1 MRGCFS
7 ASVIVALALMS
18 VAQVRETGNAPE
30 AIAEAQAYIAPA
42 KPLASGTFLPVELS
56 KPLDARKSKVDD
68 RIEAKTLT
76 DVLVQGQIVVPRN
89 TKIIGHIVDVRA
101 RSKSSPDST
110 VSIAF
115 DRLVLKD
122 HEVPL
127 SVTIIS
133 VAPPFYGANAGNE
146 PDSLPVSSMPGQ
158 LPRGG
163 TLVPGRPI
171 SSTAT
176 TAKYPNNV
184 HSSSS
189 TTNLPGTVNSSL
201 NPLDATSRGVVGIKG
216 LSLDPPGT
224 VSVLR
229 STIGNVHLDGGTQLL
244 LRVR

>member
-7 ASVIVALALMS
+7 ASMIFALALVS
-18 VAQVRETGNAPE
+18 PAQVGETGNAPE

-56 KPLDARKSKVDD
+56 KPLDARKSKGDD

-89 TKIIGHIVDVRA
+89 TKIIGHVVDARA

-110 VSIAF
+110 LSIAF

-133 VAPPFYGANAGNE
+133 VAPPFYAANAGNE
-146 PDSLPVSSMPGQ
+146 PDNLPVSSMPGQ
-158 LPRGG
+158 MPRGG
-163 TLVPGRPI
+163 TLVPDRPI
-171 SSTAT
+171 SSNAT
-176 TAKYPNNV
+176 TAKYPNNI

-189 TTNLPGTVNSSL
+189 ANAPGSVNSSP
-201 NPLDATSRGVVGIKG
+201 NSLDATSRGVIGIKG

-229 STIGNVHLDGGTQLL
+229 STIGNVHLDGGAQLL
-244 LRVR
+244 LRGR

>member
-7 ASVIVALALMS
+7 AGVIFAWAVMS
-18 VAQVRETGNAPE
+18 VAQVRDTGKVPE
-30 AIAEAQAYIAPA
+30 AMAEVQTSDAPA
-42 KPLASGTFLPVELS
+42 SLLASGTFLPVELS
-56 KPLDARKSKVDD
+56 KSLDARRSKVND
-68 RIEAKTLT
+68 RIEARTLT

-89 TKIIGHIVDVRA
+89 TKIIGHVTDARA

-115 DRLVLKD
+115 DRMLLKNDEVLL
-122 HEVPL
+122 PM
-127 SVTIIS
+127 TITS
-133 VAPPFYGANAGNE
+133 VAPPFYAVNAGNE
-146 PDSLPVSSMPGQ
+146 PANLPVSSMPGQ
-158 LPRGG
+158 MPRGG
-163 TLVPGRPI
+163 TLVPDRPI
-171 SSTAT
+171 SSNAT

-189 TTNLPGTVNSSL
+189 VNAPGATNSSL

-216 LSLDPPGT
+216 LSLDPPGP